1 MKAPGGVIDIA
12 VILKHETPKA
22 YLVDTGERNP
32 VWLPKSEVEF
42 YDDGKGGGIVT
53 LPYWLAHEKGL
64 I

>member
-1 MKAPGGVIDIA
+1 MTNQKTLDIA
-12 VILKHETPKA
+12 VILRHETPKA
-22 YLVDTGERNP
+22 YLVDAGECNP

-42 YDDGKGGGIVT
+42 YDDGKGGIVT

>member
-1 MKAPGGVIDIA
+1 MTQKLLEIA

-22 YLVDTGERNP
+22 YLVDAGERDP
-32 VWLPKSEVEF
+32 VWLPKSEVE
-42 YDDGKGGGIVT
+42 YYEGVIT